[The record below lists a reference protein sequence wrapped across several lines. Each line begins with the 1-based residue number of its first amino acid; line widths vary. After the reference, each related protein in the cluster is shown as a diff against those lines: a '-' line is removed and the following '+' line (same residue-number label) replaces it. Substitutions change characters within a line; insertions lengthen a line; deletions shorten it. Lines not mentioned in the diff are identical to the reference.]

1 MSSTKKRF
9 ANIVLSAIAMGA
21 ILFYSI
27 CGGSC
32 LYLRGAIFAI
42 DLKYAGILYM
52 AILILLNIL
61 KRDLFIIPFVS
72 TGVGVELFLI
82 GFQVRYWTFCP
93 FCLIFGAVVIAQFFL
108 NLDWSKKWYI
118 VFCIIIG
125 FLVFTLFFKGGV
137 APTYD
142 FSRLN
147 IPYFYPYS

>member
-1 MSSTKKRF
+1 M
-9 ANIVLSAIAMGA
+9 LSAIAMGA
-21 ILFYSI
+21 ILFYGI

-32 LYLRGAIFAI
+32 LYLRGTIFAI